1 MQQYEGM
8 MNQTTKAILVTGGS
22 GYVGSFILKTLAAR
36 FPNYTLFS
44 ISRSGNVRDSAVGKI
59 TQLKT
64 LKGNCLE
71 PSTFEDVLKECDGV
85 IHSVGTLVGQG
96 KGSDPGSQQS
106 LNRDSCIRV
115 AELFDR
121 LSTQEQRK
129 RFVMISS
136 EKGPPFIDDYIMYK
150 REAENFLIND
160 LKNVSC
166 TIVRP
171 GFITSVSERAW
182 SIPLKFGVDLAYL
195 MNDKVFKNL
204 PGGGMLDYFTPARSI
219 SLDTVADA
227 AIQAVNGD
235 VDVEMITNENLYE
248 YETTNKWPF

>member
-1 MQQYEGM
+1 MRDGDVA
-8 MNQTTKAILVTGGS
+8 K
-22 GYVGSFILKTLAAR
+22 LK
-36 FPNYTLFS
+36 
-44 ISRSGNVRDSAVGKI
+44 
-59 TQLKT
+59 QLQT
-64 LKGNCLE
+64 LKGDCLE

-96 KGSDPGSQQS
+96 TGSDPGSQQS

-115 AELFDR
+115 AELFDK
-121 LSTQEQRK
+121 LATQEQGK

-136 EKGPPFIDDYIMYK
+136 EKGPPFIDDYIKYK
-150 REAENFLIND
+150 REAENFLINN

-171 GFITSVSERAW
+171 GFITSMNERAW

-195 MNDKVFKNL
+195 MNDKIFKNV

-219 SLDTVADA
+219 SLDIVAEA
-227 AIQAVNGD
+227 AIQAVNGE
-235 VDVEMITNENLYE
+235 VDVEIITNDNLYD
-248 YETTNKWPF
+248 YQTSNKWPF

>member
-1 MQQYEGM
+1 
-8 MNQTTKAILVTGGS
+8 MNQAAKAILVTGGS
-22 GYVGSFILKTLAAR
+22 GYVGSFILKSLAAK
-36 FPNYTLFS
+36 FPSYTLYS
-44 ISRSGNVRDSAVGKI
+44 ISRSGSMRDGDVAKLK
-59 TQLKT
+59 QLRT

-115 AELFDR
+115 AELFDKLATR
-121 LSTQEQRK
+121 EQGK

-136 EKGPPFIDDYIMYK
+136 EKGPPFIDDYIKYK
-150 REAENFLIND
+150 REAEKFLLND

-171 GFITSVSERAW
+171 GFITSMNERAW

-195 MNDKVFKNL
+195 MNEKVFKNI
-204 PGGGMLDYFTPARSI
+204 PGGGMLDYFIPSRSI
-219 SLDTVADA
+219 SLDTVAEA
-227 AIQAVNGD
+227 AIQAVNGE
-235 VDVEMITNENLYE
+235 VNVEVIKNDDLYN
-248 YETTNKWPF
+248 YETSNKWPF